1 SREHPNTHAH
11 TRFAGQISKEPA
23 VCFRFRLLLMHLFR
37 IVFMWRSLAVH
48 VILLSMIT
56 AAIALPIGTDTTEP
70 GKEQEIVARSGEAG
84 SSSAYEQ
91 RGFVKIL
98 PKPTQPESK
107 QTMRPRPRPRPQQT
121 ASVLF
126 QLSGSQ
132 RPTGPRKP
140 RTQDSKA
147 RAIPIEYIIG
157 VIIEDGKE
165 MIEELDGE
173 VMYIEKKAEE
183 VDPNSNW
190 VVALI
195 PVEDLDRE
203 DRWTITGFQTIR
215 DTNSVTQWKRKVKP
229 GKLNALNGVSVR
241 MYNGN
246 LILEVARVTMT
257 ENTRS
262 HQLANFMRR
271 NVQEHH
277 IDKLPNVPSI
287 YQFLLLFREV
297 ESDNELKPLI
307 EFSESWA
314 MSESSS
320 FGKTFKQMV
329 NKMGTGAR
337 EVLSETD
344 KWERELYERI
354 KSGQVK
360 LDESLK
366 CHNCDILE
374 DLWNEDL
381 PSWALANQDIDDA
394 QYNDYEWALDG
405 TGHR

>member
-1 SREHPNTHAH
+1 
-11 TRFAGQISKEPA
+11 
-23 VCFRFRLLLMHLFR
+23 MHLFR

-84 SSSAYEQ
+84 SSSTYGQ
-91 RGFVKIL
+91 REFVKIL
-98 PKPTQPESK
+98 PKATQPKSK
-107 QTMRPRPRPRPQQT
+107 QAMKPRPNPHPQQT

-132 RPTGPRKP
+132 QPTGPKKP
-140 RTQDSKA
+140 RTQDPKA
-147 RAIPIEYIIG
+147 RAALLWADAAIPIEYIVG

-165 MIEELDGE
+165 MIELEEDGE
-173 VMYIEKKAEE
+173 VMYIEKEAEE

-195 PVEDLDRE
+195 PVEDLNRE
-203 DRWTITGFQTIR
+203 DRWTVTGFQTIR
-215 DTNSVTQWKRKVKP
+215 DSTDSVTRWKRKVKP

-241 MYNGN
+241 MYAGN

-307 EFSESWA
+307 EFA

-360 LDESLK
+360 LDESLNATTATFWRI
-366 CHNCDILE
+366 C
-374 DLWNEDL
+374 
-381 PSWALANQDIDDA
+381 
-394 QYNDYEWALDG
+394 G
-405 TGHR
+405 TKYTPRHFFPTTTS

>member
-1 SREHPNTHAH
+1 
-11 TRFAGQISKEPA
+11 
-23 VCFRFRLLLMHLFR
+23 MHLFR

-84 SSSAYEQ
+84 SSSAYGQ
-91 RGFVKIL
+91 REFVKIL
-98 PKPTQPESK
+98 PKPTQPKSK
-107 QTMRPRPRPRPQQT
+107 QAIRPRPKPRRPQQ
-121 ASVLF
+121 
-126 QLSGSQ
+126 Q
-132 RPTGPRKP
+132 PTGPKKP
-140 RTQDSKA
+140 RTHDSKA

-157 VIIEDGKE
+157 VIIEDGKK
-165 MIEELDGE
+165 MIELEEDGE
-173 VMYIEKKAEE
+173 VMYIEKEAEE

-195 PVEDLDRE
+195 PVEDLNRE
-203 DRWTITGFQTIR
+203 DSWTVTGFQTIR
-215 DTNSVTQWKRKVKP
+215 DSTDSVTRWKRKVKP

-241 MYNGN
+241 MYAGN

-262 HQLANFMRR
+262 HQLANFMRK

-297 ESDNELKPLI
+297 ESDEELKPLI
-307 EFSESWA
+307 KFSEGWA

-366 CHNCDILE
+366 CHNRDILE

-381 PSWALANQDIDDA
+381 PFWAHSANQDIDDA

-405 TGHR
+405 TSDPLGHR